1 MKRRSWGCCEALIA
15 LLLLVLAPWCGAQE
29 GGTMRFKSAEF
40 LLSDS
45 ADPPPDSAAWQPMDF
60 PDVWAKVRPAVNG
73 TIWYR
78 LQWHLDKVPSRDQAL
93 YLPMFEQDDH
103 AFLNGHRLTG
113 SASPGLRRRTEPQY
127 FDLDQTLL
135 RHGTNTVHMSLRNG
149 STLFV
154 APSVGDANVLRN
166 AFARRH
172 WLDVRGPHDLFGV
185 ALGLGVFM
193 LMLWAQ
199 RRNEQAYGY
208 FGLASLAYAFWLLAA
223 FDTTPL
229 DAIGQP
235 IVVIVAVQLLNIC
248 TFMFALR
255 YGGWRLPRLEL
266 ALWASVPIGVI
277 LLRAQLAQVMV
288 LTWQPLDLFYWF
300 AAAPTF
306 VGYVFVFGRIAWLR
320 RSVES
325 LFLTLASTGCTLS
338 LLLYNE
344 GLGLGPAD
352 LPSSLQAYSYL
363 PLFSLIGWLLVVRFA
378 RSLNESERLNAELEQ
393 RVANKQRELQRN
405 YAQLEHLTR
414 HAAVVEERQR
424 IMSDMHD
431 GIGGQLIATLGLVE
445 HGEASKD
452 QVAAALRECIDDL
465 RLAIDSLE
473 PSDEDLLPVLGSLR
487 YRLEGRLRQQ
497 GIALDWDVRE
507 VPKLACL
514 TPQNVLHVLRILQE
528 AFTNILKHAHAS
540 RICVSTAVHQG
551 RVAIDISDNG
561 LGFSGDRRL
570 GGRGLDNMMARARA
584 IGGELRITPTGSGT
598 TLSLLLPVADAVV
611 SAERLT

>member
-15 LLLLVLAPWCGAQE
+15 LLLLVLAPWCGAQD
-29 GGTMRFKSAEF
+29 GVTLRFTSADF

-45 ADPPPDSAAWQPMDF
+45 TDPPPDSAAWQSMDF
-60 PDVWAKVRPAVNG
+60 PDVWAKVRPGVKG

-78 LQWHLDKVPSRDQAL
+78 LRWHLDKVPSRDQAL
-93 YLPMFEQDDH
+93 YLPIFEQDDH

-113 SASPGLRRRTEPQY
+113 SASPGLTRRTEPQY
-127 FDLDQTLL
+127 FDVDEALL
-135 RHGTNTVHMSLRNG
+135 RHGTNTVHLSMRNG
-149 STLFV
+149 STLSV
-154 APSVGDANVLRN
+154 APSVGDADVLRSV
-166 AFARRH
+166 FARRH

-199 RRNEQAYGY
+199 RRNEQGYGY
-208 FGLASLAYAFWLLAA
+208 FGLASLAYATWLLAA

-229 DAIGQP
+229 DAIAQP
-235 IVVIVAVQLLNIC
+235 VAVIVAVQLLNIC

-266 ALWASVPIGVI
+266 VLWASVPIGVI
-277 LLRAQLAQVMV
+277 LLKAQLAQVM
-288 LTWQPLDLFYWF
+288 LFGWQPLELFYWF
-300 AAAPTF
+300 AAAPAF
-306 VGYVFVFGRIAWLR
+306 VGYVFVFGRVASLRPSLESWL
-320 RSVES
+320 
-325 LFLTLASTGCTLS
+325 LTFASTGCTLS
-338 LLLYNE
+338 LLLYDE

-352 LPSSLQAYSYL
+352 LPHSLMAYSYL
-363 PLFSLIGWLLVVRFA
+363 PLFLLIGWLLVVRFA

-405 YAQLEHLTR
+405 YEQLEHLTR
-414 HAAVVEERQR
+414 QAAVVEERQR

-431 GIGGQLIATLGLVE
+431 GIGGQLISTLGLIE

-473 PSDEDLLPVLGSLR
+473 PTDEDLLPVLGNLR

-514 TPQNVLHVLRILQE
+514 TPQNVLHILRILQE

-540 RICVSTAVHQG
+540 RIRVSTAVHQG
-551 RVAIDISDNG
+551 RVTIDISDNG
-561 LGFSGDRRL
+561 LGFTGDRRL
-570 GGRGLDNMMARARA
+570 GGRGVDNMMARARA
-584 IGGELRITPTGSGT
+584 IGGELRVMPTGSGT
-598 TLSLLLPVADAVV
+598 TLSLLLPVGEAVL
-611 SAERLT
+611 SAQRVI